1 MKPFDVLVISPD
13 NKQAEAEVSG
23 LGVCGLSAE
32 AVHSVREA
40 LWQLNT
46 HSYSFILLDQKT
58 AESEMLMEAVKW
70 GEECFCCTANVTEHI
85 CSLRRKLGLDAK
97 DKHYIETVHGFGYR
111 FCKKK
116 QAKCV
121 EGFQKNRELFD
132 KNNNTPIKCDA
143 SC

>member
-70 GEECFCCTANVTEHI
+70 GRGMLLLYCQCDRTY
-85 CSLRRKLGLDAK
+85 L
-97 DKHYIETVHGFGYR
+97 
-111 FCKKK
+111 
-116 QAKCV
+116 
-121 EGFQKNRELFD
+121 LF
-132 KNNNTPIKCDA
+132 TP
-143 SC
+143 